1 MMKKNILIIIIT
13 GFVLS
18 QCTDRYIS
26 RDELKAYPLN
36 VKNGVIK
43 SIDKSGIQIDAYY
56 RSKDLIIAQELTP
69 PVADTDLNKIESQY
83 DSLDYFILRLSKN
96 GKEIENGFVSNS
108 ERFSNVVSYL
118 SSSLAERVYL
128 VLDRDTIPALDAMY
142 ARTFGA
148 TTATQVM
155 LIFKSNL
162 VHQDGNVKLVYDDNF
177 FGTGLNEFQFDV
189 KNIKRI
195 PRLNFHTL

>member
-1 MMKKNILIIIIT
+1 MLT
-13 GFVLS
+13 
-18 QCTDRYIS
+18 
-26 RDELKAYPLN
+26 
-36 VKNGVIK
+36 
-43 SIDKSGIQIDAYY
+43 IDQ
-56 RSKDLIIAQELTP
+56 
-69 PVADTDLNKIESQY
+69 IESQY

>member
-56 RSKDLIIAQELTP
+56 RSD
-69 PVADTDLNKIESQY
+69 
-83 DSLDYFILRLSKN
+83 
-96 GKEIENGFVSNS
+96 
-108 ERFSNVVSYL
+108 
-118 SSSLAERVYL
+118 
-128 VLDRDTIPALDAMY
+128 
-142 ARTFGA
+142 
-148 TTATQVM
+148 
-155 LIFKSNL
+155 
-162 VHQDGNVKLVYDDNF
+162 
-177 FGTGLNEFQFDV
+177 
-189 KNIKRI
+189 
-195 PRLNFHTL
+195 